1 VTGRSAAAG
10 STTTIPEPGTEAL
23 QVNDSDMSEAV
34 RAWWLAES
42 DRRDRDLAARW
53 RAWQEGWQACEAAQ
67 DDAWEAGY
75 AAAAADLK
83 RAQHDKHRAA
93 VQLAAWIDATEAIE
107 QARWELRGDPRTRET
122 FGQPHPGDYIPAGA
136 A

>member
-53 RAWQEGWQACEAAQ
+53 RAWQEGHDSRDTEIT
-67 DDAWEAGY
+67 DAYEEGF
-75 AAAAADLK
+75 ADGCLALK
-83 RAQHDKHRAA
+83 HAQH
-93 VQLAAWIDATEAIE
+93 
-107 QARWELRGDPRTRET
+107 QARRLCEIEIARWGPGGREHFADPR
-122 FGQPHPGDYIPAGA
+122 PGDYIPAGA